1 MYLGAREQS
10 KARLHLRPDQPG
22 AHSRSSA
29 MPAGR
34 TLPWKA
40 TQGFAHPL
48 RFPHYLPH
56 MYEMKTFPHSGYKFF
71 HH

>member
-34 TLPWKA
+34 TLPGKA